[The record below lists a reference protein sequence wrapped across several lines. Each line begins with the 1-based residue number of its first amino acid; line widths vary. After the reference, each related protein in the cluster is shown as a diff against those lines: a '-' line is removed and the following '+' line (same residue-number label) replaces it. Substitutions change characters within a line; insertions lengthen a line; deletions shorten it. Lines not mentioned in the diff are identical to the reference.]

1 MREVEA
7 PKTIDDILKVA
18 SEYLHEEKNI
28 NLIRKAYDIAME
40 KHQSQ
45 MRRSGEPYVQH
56 PLEVAYLL
64 ATLHTGPST
73 IAAGLVHDVLEDTDM
88 AKEEMAERL
97 GKDVADI
104 VDGVTKISKLKYM
117 TMERALASD
126 HQKILLAM
134 AKDIRV
140 VLVKLVD
147 RLHNMRTLEYLAQ
160 DKRQKIAK
168 ETLDL
173 YAPLAHRLGMYRLK
187 AELED
192 LSLKYLSPTEYED
205 IAHAI
210 HAKKSEREEDINQM
224 IKKMQAILDEH
235 QVKNYDIKGRIKN
248 IYSIYKKIS
257 VKGKTIDDIYDLL
270 ALRVIVET
278 VEDCYRVLGLV
289 HAEWTPLPMRFKDY
303 IAVPKSNL
311 YQSLHT
317 TVVGYEGK
325 IFEIQIRTYEMDEI
339 AELGVAAH
347 WAYKENNPGYTPEK
361 EQLEIVNKLKWYRD
375 LLTYV
380 EMSQNSDPLDSII
393 EDIFSA
399 NVYIFTP
406 KGDVIDLPT
415 GSTPLD
421 FAYRIHTEIGNKTM
435 GAIVNGRIVPLN
447 YKLKT
452 GDVVNIK
459 TNKNSPGPSPEWVKI
474 AKTSHARNKIKSFFN
489 KMQRDSIVAFGK
501 EEFEKQLKL
510 INLPLTHFDDKI
522 VNEFFGR
529 NNITT
534 LEDLFYEIGK
544 GIISAKSA
552 LNRLLGNSD
561 VKLDDEAA
569 LKMYSEAEEKR
580 ASRRAHNNAYG
591 IVVEGLDKAQLRL
604 GNCCQP
610 VYGDPITGYISKGS
624 GIIVHREGC
633 PNINNADQERFINI
647 YWDHNFSG
655 RVYESTIR
663 INAIDRPNL
672 VAEMINII
680 NTTKG
685 SIISVSS
692 SKNKVGECIT
702 KFKLQVG
709 NTDELNRVI
718 VALSKLSEIYNI
730 ERIFK

>member
-1 MREVEA
+1 VEA
-7 PKTIDDILKVA
+7 PKTIDDILKAA

-28 NLIRKAYDIAME
+28 NLIQRAYEIAME
-40 KHQSQ
+40 KHQGQ

-64 ATLHTGPST
+64 ATLHTGPAT

-88 AKEEMAERL
+88 TKEEMTERL

-117 TMERALASD
+117 TMEKALASD

-147 RLHNMRTLEYLAQ
+147 RLHNMRTLEHLAP

-173 YAPLAHRLGMYRLK
+173 YSPLAHRLGMYRLK

-192 LSLKYLSPTEYED
+192 LSLKYIAPTEYED
-205 IAHAI
+205 IARAI

-224 IKKMQAILDEH
+224 ISKMEAILDEH

-257 VKGKTIDDIYDLL
+257 SKGKTIDDIYDLL
-270 ALRVIVET
+270 ALRIIVET

-289 HAEWTPLPMRFKDY
+289 HSEWTPLPMRFKDY

-317 TVVGYEGK
+317 TVVGHEGK

-375 LLTYV
+375 LSTYV
-380 EMSQNSDPLDSII
+380 EMSQNADPLDSII

-421 FAYRIHTEIGNKTM
+421 FAYRIHTEIGNKTV

-452 GDVVNIK
+452 GEVVNIK
-459 TNKNSPGPSPEWVKI
+459 TNKNSPGPSSEWVKI
-474 AKTSHARNKIKSFFN
+474 VKTSHARNKIKSFLN
-489 KMQRDSIVAFGK
+489 KLQRDNIIALGK
-501 EEFEKQLKL
+501 EEFERQLKL
-510 INLPLTHFDDKI
+510 LNLPLTHFDDKVI
-522 VNEFFGR
+522 NEYFGR

-534 LEDLFYEIGK
+534 LEDLYYEIGK
-544 GIISAKSA
+544 GVISARSA
-552 LNRLLGNSD
+552 INRLMGNTET
-561 VKLDDEAA
+561 KLDDETA
-569 LKMYSEAEEKR
+569 LKMYSESEEKPR
-580 ASRRAHNNAYG
+580 ARRSHNNAYG

-610 VYGDPITGYISKGS
+610 VYGDSITGYISKGS

-633 PNINNADQERFINI
+633 PNINNVDQERFINI
-647 YWDHNFSG
+647 YWDHDFSG
-655 RVYESTIR
+655 RVYESTIQ
-663 INAIDRPNL
+663 IKAVDRPNL

-709 NTDELNRVI
+709 TTDELNRVI
-718 VALSKLSEIYNI
+718 VALSKISEIYNI

>member
-1 MREVEA
+1 
-7 PKTIDDILKVA
+7 
-18 SEYLHEEKNI
+18 
-28 NLIRKAYDIAME
+28 ME
-40 KHQSQ
+40 KHQGQ

-64 ATLHTGPST
+64 ATLHTGPAT

-88 AKEEMAERL
+88 TKEEMTERL

-117 TMERALASD
+117 TMEKALASD

-147 RLHNMRTLEYLAQ
+147 RLHNMRTLEHLAP

-173 YAPLAHRLGMYRLK
+173 YSPLAHRLGMYRLK

-192 LSLKYLSPTEYED
+192 LSLKYIAPTEYED
-205 IAHAI
+205 IARAI

-224 IKKMQAILDEH
+224 ISKMEAILDEH

-257 VKGKTIDDIYDLL
+257 SKGKTIDDIYDLL
-270 ALRVIVET
+270 ALRIIVET

-289 HAEWTPLPMRFKDY
+289 HSEWTPLPMRFKDY

-317 TVVGYEGK
+317 TVVGHEGK

-375 LLTYV
+375 LSTYV
-380 EMSQNSDPLDSII
+380 EMSQNADPLDSII

-421 FAYRIHTEIGNKTM
+421 FAYRIHTEIGNKTV

-452 GDVVNIK
+452 GEVVNIK
-459 TNKNSPGPSPEWVKI
+459 TNKNSPGPSSEWVKI
-474 AKTSHARNKIKSFFN
+474 VKTSHARNKIKSFLN
-489 KMQRDSIVAFGK
+489 KLQRDNIIALGK
-501 EEFEKQLKL
+501 EEFERQLKL
-510 INLPLTHFDDKI
+510 LNLPLTHFDDKVI
-522 VNEFFGR
+522 NEYFGR

-534 LEDLFYEIGK
+534 LEDLYYEIGK
-544 GIISAKSA
+544 GVISARSA
-552 LNRLLGNSD
+552 INRLMGNTET
-561 VKLDDEAA
+561 KLDDETA
-569 LKMYSEAEEKR
+569 LKMYSESEEKPR
-580 ASRRAHNNAYG
+580 ARRSHNNAYG

-610 VYGDPITGYISKGS
+610 VYGDSITGYISKGS

-633 PNINNADQERFINI
+633 PNINNVDQERFINI
-647 YWDHNFSG
+647 YWDHDFSG
-655 RVYESTIR
+655 RVYESTIQ
-663 INAIDRPNL
+663 IKAVDRPNL

-709 NTDELNRVI
+709 TTDELNRVI
-718 VALSKLSEIYNI
+718 VALSKISEIYNI

>member
-1 MREVEA
+1 MEA
-7 PKTIDDILKVA
+7 PKTIDDILKAA

-28 NLIRKAYDIAME
+28 NLIQRAYEIAME
-40 KHQSQ
+40 KHQGQ

-64 ATLHTGPST
+64 ATLHTGPAT

-88 AKEEMAERL
+88 TKEEMTERL

-117 TMERALASD
+117 TMEKALASD

-147 RLHNMRTLEYLAQ
+147 RLHNMRTLEHLAP

-173 YAPLAHRLGMYRLK
+173 YSPLAHRLGMYRLK

-192 LSLKYLSPTEYED
+192 LSLKYIAPTEYED
-205 IAHAI
+205 IARAI

-224 IKKMQAILDEH
+224 ISKMEAILDEH

-257 VKGKTIDDIYDLL
+257 SKGKTIDDIYDLL
-270 ALRVIVET
+270 ALRIIVET

-289 HAEWTPLPMRFKDY
+289 HSEWTPLPMRFKDY

-317 TVVGYEGK
+317 TVVGHEGK

-375 LLTYV
+375 LSTYV
-380 EMSQNSDPLDSII
+380 EMSQNADPLDSII

-421 FAYRIHTEIGNKTM
+421 FAYRIHTEIGNKTV

-452 GDVVNIK
+452 GEVVNIK
-459 TNKNSPGPSPEWVKI
+459 TNKNSPGPSSEWVKI
-474 AKTSHARNKIKSFFN
+474 VKTSHARNKIKSFLN
-489 KMQRDSIVAFGK
+489 KLQRDNIIALGK
-501 EEFEKQLKL
+501 EEFERQLKL
-510 INLPLTHFDDKI
+510 LNLPLTHFDDKVI
-522 VNEFFGR
+522 NEYFGR

-534 LEDLFYEIGK
+534 LEDLYYEIGK
-544 GIISAKSA
+544 GVISARSA
-552 LNRLLGNSD
+552 INRLMGNTET
-561 VKLDDEAA
+561 KLDDETA
-569 LKMYSEAEEKR
+569 LKMYSESEEKPR
-580 ASRRAHNNAYG
+580 ARRSHNNAYG

-610 VYGDPITGYISKGS
+610 VYGDSITGYISKGS

-633 PNINNADQERFINI
+633 PNINNVDQERFINI
-647 YWDHNFSG
+647 YWDHDFSG
-655 RVYESTIR
+655 RVYESTIQ
-663 INAIDRPNL
+663 IKAVDRPNL

-709 NTDELNRVI
+709 TTDELNRVI
-718 VALSKLSEIYNI
+718 VALSKISEIYNI

>member
-1 MREVEA
+1 MEA

-40 KHQSQ
+40 KHQGQ

-117 TMERALASD
+117 TMEKALASD

-415 GSTPLD
+415 GSTRSILPIGFTPKSATKPWGDCQRQNRAVKLQ
-421 FAYRIHTEIGNKTM
+421 TENRRCRQYQNEQKQPRTISGM
-435 GAIVNGRIVPLN
+435 G
-447 YKLKT
+447 
-452 GDVVNIK
+452 
-459 TNKNSPGPSPEWVKI
+459 KN
-474 AKTSHARNKIKSFFN
+474 R
-489 KMQRDSIVAFGK
+489 Q
-501 EEFEKQLKL
+501 
-510 INLPLTHFDDKI
+510 NLPC
-522 VNEFFGR
+522 
-529 NNITT
+529 
-534 LEDLFYEIGK
+534 
-544 GIISAKSA
+544 
-552 LNRLLGNSD
+552 
-561 VKLDDEAA
+561 
-569 LKMYSEAEEKR
+569 
-580 ASRRAHNNAYG
+580 
-591 IVVEGLDKAQLRL
+591 AQ
-604 GNCCQP
+604 
-610 VYGDPITGYISKGS
+610 
-624 GIIVHREGC
+624 
-633 PNINNADQERFINI
+633 
-647 YWDHNFSG
+647 
-655 RVYESTIR
+655 
-663 INAIDRPNL
+663 
-672 VAEMINII
+672 
-680 NTTKG
+680 
-685 SIISVSS
+685 
-692 SKNKVGECIT
+692 
-702 KFKLQVG
+702 
-709 NTDELNRVI
+709 
-718 VALSKLSEIYNI
+718 
-730 ERIFK
+730 

>member
-1 MREVEA
+1 M
-7 PKTIDDILKVA
+7 K
-18 SEYLHEEKNI
+18 KNI

-40 KHQSQ
+40 KHQGQ

-347 WAYKENNPGYTPEK
+347 WAYKKT
-361 EQLEIVNKLKWYRD
+361 IR
-375 LLTYV
+375 
-380 EMSQNSDPLDSII
+380 
-393 EDIFSA
+393 
-399 NVYIFTP
+399 
-406 KGDVIDLPT
+406 VI
-415 GSTPLD
+415 
-421 FAYRIHTEIGNKTM
+421 RRK
-435 GAIVNGRIVPLN
+435 
-447 YKLKT
+447 
-452 GDVVNIK
+452 
-459 TNKNSPGPSPEWVKI
+459 KNSWKSS
-474 AKTSHARNKIKSFFN
+474 TS
-489 KMQRDSIVAFGK
+489 
-501 EEFEKQLKL
+501 
-510 INLPLTHFDDKI
+510 
-522 VNEFFGR
+522 
-529 NNITT
+529 
-534 LEDLFYEIGK
+534 
-544 GIISAKSA
+544 
-552 LNRLLGNSD
+552 
-561 VKLDDEAA
+561 
-569 LKMYSEAEEKR
+569 
-580 ASRRAHNNAYG
+580 
-591 IVVEGLDKAQLRL
+591 
-604 GNCCQP
+604 
-610 VYGDPITGYISKGS
+610 
-624 GIIVHREGC
+624 
-633 PNINNADQERFINI
+633 
-647 YWDHNFSG
+647 
-655 RVYESTIR
+655 
-663 INAIDRPNL
+663 
-672 VAEMINII
+672 
-680 NTTKG
+680 
-685 SIISVSS
+685 
-692 SKNKVGECIT
+692 
-702 KFKLQVG
+702 
-709 NTDELNRVI
+709 
-718 VALSKLSEIYNI
+718 
-730 ERIFK
+730 

>member
-1 MREVEA
+1 VEA
-7 PKTIDDILKVA
+7 PKTIDDILKAA

-28 NLIRKAYDIAME
+28 NLIQRAYEIAME
-40 KHQSQ
+40 KHQGQ

-64 ATLHTGPST
+64 ATLHTGPAT

-88 AKEEMAERL
+88 TKEEMTEHL

-117 TMERALASD
+117 TMEKALASD

-147 RLHNMRTLEYLAQ
+147 RLHNMRTLEHLAP

-173 YAPLAHRLGMYRLK
+173 YSPLAHRLGMYRLK

-192 LSLKYLSPTEYED
+192 LSLKYIAPTEYED
-205 IAHAI
+205 IARAI

-224 IKKMQAILDEH
+224 ISKMEAILDEH

-257 VKGKTIDDIYDLL
+257 SKGKTIDDIYDLL
-270 ALRVIVET
+270 ALRIIVET

-289 HAEWTPLPMRFKDY
+289 HSEWTPLPMRFKDY

-317 TVVGYEGK
+317 TVVGHEGK

-375 LLTYV
+375 LSTYV
-380 EMSQNSDPLDSII
+380 EMSQNADPLDSII

-421 FAYRIHTEIGNKTM
+421 FAYRIHTEIGNKTV

-452 GDVVNIK
+452 GEVVNIK
-459 TNKNSPGPSPEWVKI
+459 TNKNSPGPSSEWVKI
-474 AKTSHARNKIKSFFN
+474 VKTSHARNKIKSFLN
-489 KMQRDSIVAFGK
+489 KLQRDNIIALGK
-501 EEFEKQLKL
+501 EEFERQLKL
-510 INLPLTHFDDKI
+510 LNLPLTHFDDKVI
-522 VNEFFGR
+522 NEYFGR

-534 LEDLFYEIGK
+534 LEDLYYEIGK
-544 GIISAKSA
+544 GVISARSA
-552 LNRLLGNSD
+552 INRLMGNTET
-561 VKLDDEAA
+561 KLDDETA
-569 LKMYSEAEEKR
+569 LKMYSESEEKPR
-580 ASRRAHNNAYG
+580 ARRSHNNAYG

-610 VYGDPITGYISKGS
+610 VYGDSITGYISKGS

-633 PNINNADQERFINI
+633 PNINNVDQERFINI
-647 YWDHNFSG
+647 YWDHDFSG
-655 RVYESTIR
+655 RVYESTIQ
-663 INAIDRPNL
+663 IKAVDRPNL

-709 NTDELNRVI
+709 TTDELNRVI
-718 VALSKLSEIYNI
+718 VALSKISEIYNI